1 MNSLPNR
8 LRTLLTS
15 LLVSVMTIAFA
26 LPEET
31 EYPGTMV
38 YSGYRDDASWGAF
51 PIGFSFEFFGNTYTD
66 FHVTSN
72 GLVMFGS
79 GSTQYT
85 NSIIPTNDGANN
97 FIAPFWDDLV
107 IQIGRASC
115 RERVFAVV

>member
-38 YSGYRDDASWGAF
+38 YSGYRDDAS
-51 PIGFSFEFFGNTYTD
+51 
-66 FHVTSN
+66 
-72 GLVMFGS
+72 
-79 GSTQYT
+79 
-85 NSIIPTNDGANN
+85 
-97 FIAPFWDDLV
+97 
-107 IQIGRASC
+107 
-115 RERVFAVV
+115 